1 MPDIEREVRRLLRE
15 DNHAI
20 DVKWEVIVENDKT
33 DDSDAKVYNL
43 LSPHLTLL
51 SIPYVMLL
59 HVCLFSSR
67 SSPKVRRHEWLQLVG
82 KFHWTSRVWK
92 TVFVSVHV
100 LIILQSRELK
110 CCCCYCFSGARRFIR
125 GD

>member
-33 DDSDAKVYNL
+33 DDSDAKVCNL
-43 LSPHLTLL
+43 LSPHLTL
-51 SIPYVMLL
+51 SNFHVMLM

-67 SSPKVRRHEWLQLVG
+67 SSPKVRLQEWLQLVG

-100 LIILQSRELK
+100 LITLQSR
-110 CCCCYCFSGARRFIR
+110 ANT
-125 GD
+125 